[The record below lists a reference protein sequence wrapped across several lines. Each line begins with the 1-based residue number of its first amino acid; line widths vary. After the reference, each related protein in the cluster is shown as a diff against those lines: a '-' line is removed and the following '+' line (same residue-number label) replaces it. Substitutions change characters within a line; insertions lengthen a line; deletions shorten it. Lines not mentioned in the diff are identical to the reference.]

1 MQKKNSK
8 RFRGSGCKEEIIETE
23 KAEAKAEVDIEGET
37 EREGERDAEKKS
49 STNFQNKFLTEI
61 SLSE

>member
-23 KAEAKAEVDIEGET
+23 KAGAKAEVDIEGET
-37 EREGERDAEKKS
+37 EREGGAEIGRKRQRRS
-49 STNFQNKFLTEI
+49 LPPIFRI
-61 SLSE
+61 SF